1 MEKKYAIGA
10 DIGGTNTA
18 LALVCDDGVVAMRSA
33 LPTAGG
39 TPREYMQALAAEVDR
54 MLSAS
59 GVKREEV
66 AGIGMGAPCANFRT
80 GVIEAAT
87 NMPWP
92 SPIPLRTLAEKTLR
106 LPVAVSNDA
115 NAAAV
120 GEMRYGA
127 ARGMTDFIM
136 LTLGTGVGSGVVV
149 DGHLLTGFRGFAGEL
164 GHCSIR
170 VHGQG
175 RKCACGR
182 PDCLQAYCSARGVA
196 DTGRE
201 ELRRHGLSAPEAL
214 TARDVGEA
222 ADRGEQWALETMR
235 RTGEALGR
243 GVADFV
249 TFSAPEAII
258 LFGGLARAFRHF
270 APAMK
275 LAFRENALGLYADV
289 KFLASTLPEA
299 DAALLGAASLIT
311 MNNAK

>member
-1 MEKKYAIGA
+1 MERKYAIGI

-18 LALVCDDGVVAMRSA
+18 LALVYGDGVVAARSSV
-33 LPTAGG
+33 PTAGSS
-39 TPREYMQALAAEVDR
+39 PREYMNSVAAEVGR
-54 MLSAS
+54 MLAAA
-59 GVKREEV
+59 GVRREEV
-66 AGIGMGAPCANFRT
+66 AGAGIGAPCANFRT

-92 SPIPLRTLAEKTLR
+92 SPIPLRALAEKALGM
-106 LPVAVSNDA
+106 PVAVSNDA

-170 VHGQG
+170 MHGPG
-175 RKCACGR
+175 RMCACGR
-182 PDCLQAYCSARGVA
+182 PDCLQAYCSAQGVA

-201 ELRRHGLSAPEAL
+201 ELRRHGLSASGTL

-222 ADRGEQWALETMR
+222 ADRGEPWALEAMR

-243 GVADFV
+243 AAADFV
-249 TFSAPEAII
+249 TFSDPEAIV
-258 LFGGLARAFRHF
+258 LFGGVAHAFPHF
-270 APAMK
+270 APAMRR
-275 LAFRENALGLYADV
+275 AFAENALGLYADV
-289 KFLASTLPEA
+289 KFLASTLPAA
-299 DAALLGAASLIT
+299 DAALLGAASLIS
-311 MNNAK
+311 MNNEQ

>member
-39 TPREYMQALAAEVDR
+39 TPREYMQALDAEVDR

-136 LTLGTGVGSGVVV
+136 LTLGTG
-149 DGHLLTGFRGFAGEL
+149 
-164 GHCSIR
+164 
-170 VHGQG
+170 
-175 RKCACGR
+175 
-182 PDCLQAYCSARGVA
+182 
-196 DTGRE
+196 
-201 ELRRHGLSAPEAL
+201 
-214 TARDVGEA
+214 
-222 ADRGEQWALETMR
+222 
-235 RTGEALGR
+235 
-243 GVADFV
+243 
-249 TFSAPEAII
+249 
-258 LFGGLARAFRHF
+258 
-270 APAMK
+270 
-275 LAFRENALGLYADV
+275 
-289 KFLASTLPEA
+289 
-299 DAALLGAASLIT
+299 
-311 MNNAK
+311 